1 MNHCE
6 MRIILSFF
14 VLALLAVSP
23 ARGEALA
30 KKTKTLEPVADSLTI
45 CLQAGDSCMQQ
56 FNTFEAL
63 KYYQQAYALAK
74 ARSQQKAVEH
84 LDLPLDKLEELPQE
98 KQDEIIEHLKSMAEK
113 SAIVDCM
120 VQMKLANCHY
130 KRANYRESAQLLKTI
145 PEDSLSHEAF
155 RQLALSY
162 KKLGDLDS
170 YVYWAGQLVA
180 RYPMD
185 GEMVAGL
192 TLGYVQL
199 EQPQNGLEC
208 GQKYF
213 AVDSTNIEVNRAL
226 ADAYFMDRQ
235 FEKASQMY
243 ERLLQQGD
251 STFNTLYSAGMSSSR
266 IDSLERAYK
275 YLQLAFL
282 ISGMQHQG
290 CAYRLGVVCVDT
302 QRYPEGLN
310 YLKLATEMMQPD
322 TTTMK
327 AITLSQGE
335 GYYLSQHYPEAV
347 EAWKRHLDYNPSSVA
362 TYFNIANVY
371 AYILKDNKL
380 AEDYYRQFIDLA
392 RQEEKPTQQLIDM
405 MGKAEDF
412 LHRPK
417 TKRITVHK

>member
-1 MNHCE
+1 

-23 ARGEALA
+23 ARGEVLA
-30 KKTKTLEPVADSLTI
+30 KKSKTLEPVADSLTI

-63 KYYQQAYALAK
+63 KYYKQAYALAK
-74 ARSQQKAVEH
+74 ARSQQKAVEQ

-98 KQDEIIEHLKSMAEK
+98 RQDEIIEHLKQSAEK

-130 KRANYRESAQLLKTI
+130 KRANYRECAQLLKTI

-405 MGKAEDF
+405 MGKAEEF

>member
-1 MNHCE
+1 MKK
-6 MRIILSFF
+6 IVTIL
-14 VLALLAVSP
+14 LMTAL
-23 ARGEALA
+23 
-30 KKTKTLEPVADSLTI
+30 TLTTSAYEEKMDSLTI
-45 CLQAGDSCMQQ
+45 FLQAGDSCMQQ

-63 KYYQQAYALAK
+63 KYYKQAYDLAK
-74 ARSQQKAVEH
+74 KRSQQQAVEH
-84 LDLPLDKLEELPQE
+84 LDLPLDKLEKLPQE
-98 KQDEIIEHLKSMAEK
+98 KQDEIIEHLKQSAEK

-130 KRANYRESAQLLKTI
+130 KRANYRECAQLLKTI

-251 STFNTLYSAGMSSSR
+251 SAFNTLYSAGMSYSR

>member
-1 MNHCE
+1 MKK
-6 MRIILSFF
+6 IVTIL
-14 VLALLAVSP
+14 LMTAL
-23 ARGEALA
+23 
-30 KKTKTLEPVADSLTI
+30 TLTTSAYEEKMDSLTI
-45 CLQAGDSCMQQ
+45 FLQAGDSCMQQ

-63 KYYQQAYALAK
+63 KYYKQAYALAK

-84 LDLPLDKLEELPQE
+84 LDLPLDWLEKLPQE

-251 STFNTLYSAGMSSSR
+251 STFNTLYSAGMSYSR

-282 ISGMQHQG
+282 VSGMQHQG

-335 GYYLSQHYPEAV
+335 GYYLSQHYSEAV

-405 MGKAEDF
+405 MGKAEEF

>member
-1 MNHCE
+1 MT
-6 MRIILSFF
+6 
-14 VLALLAVSP
+14 VL
-23 ARGEALA
+23 
-30 KKTKTLEPVADSLTI
+30 TLTTSAYEEKMDSLTI
-45 CLQAGDSCMQQ
+45 FLQAGDSCMQQ

-74 ARSQQKAVEH
+74 ARSQQKAVGH

-251 STFNTLYSAGMSSSR
+251 STFNTLYSAGMSYSR

-412 LHRPK
+412 LHKTK

>member
-23 ARGEALA
+23 ARGEVLA
-30 KKTKTLEPVADSLTI
+30 KKSKTLEPVADSLTI

-63 KYYQQAYALAK
+63 KYYKQAYALAK

-251 STFNTLYSAGMSSSR
+251 STFNTLYSAGMSYSR

>member
-1 MNHCE
+1 

-23 ARGEALA
+23 ARGEVLA
-30 KKTKTLEPVADSLTI
+30 KKSKTLEPVADSLTI

-63 KYYQQAYALAK
+63 KYYKQAYALAK
-74 ARSQQKAVEH
+74 ARSQQKAVGH

-120 VQMKLANCHY
+120 IQMKLANCHY
-130 KRANYRESAQLLKTI
+130 KRANYRESAQQLKTI

-282 ISGMQHQG
+282 VSGMQHQG

-405 MGKAEDF
+405 MGKAEEF

>member
-1 MNHCE
+1 MKK
-6 MRIILSFF
+6 IVTILLMT
-14 VLALLAVSP
+14 VL
-23 ARGEALA
+23 
-30 KKTKTLEPVADSLTI
+30 TLTTSAYEEKMDSLTNF
-45 CLQAGDSCMQQ
+45 LQAGDSCMQQ

-63 KYYQQAYALAK
+63 KYYKQAYALAK

-98 KQDEIIEHLKSMAEK
+98 KLDEIIEHLKSMAEK

-235 FEKASQMY
+235 FENASQMY

-405 MGKAEDF
+405 MGKAEEF

>member
-6 MRIILSFF
+6 IRIILSFF

-30 KKTKTLEPVADSLTI
+30 KKSKTLEPVVDSLTI
-45 CLQAGDSCMQQ
+45 FLQAGDSCMQQ
-56 FNTFEAL
+56 FNTFETL
-63 KYYQQAYALAK
+63 KYYKPAYALAK

-362 TYFNIANVY
+362 TYYNIANAY
-371 AYILKDNKL
+371 AYLLKNNEE
-380 AEDYYRQFIDLA
+380 AEAYYRQFLDLA
-392 RQEEKPTQQLIDM
+392 RQEENPTDYLKQMIQIAERMIKVYDQL
-405 MGKAEDF
+405 K
-412 LHRPK
+412 K
-417 TKRITVHK
+417 K

>member
-1 MNHCE
+1 MKK
-6 MRIILSFF
+6 IVTIL
-14 VLALLAVSP
+14 LMTAL
-23 ARGEALA
+23 
-30 KKTKTLEPVADSLTI
+30 TLTISAYEEKMDSLTI
-45 CLQAGDSCMQQ
+45 FLQAGDSCMQQ

-63 KYYQQAYALAK
+63 KYYKQAYALAK
-74 ARSQQKAVEH
+74 DRSQQKAVGH

-145 PEDSLSHEAF
+145 PEDSLSHDAF
-155 RQLALSY
+155 RQLTLSY
-162 KKLGDLDS
+162 KKLSDLDS
-170 YVYWAGQLVA
+170 YVFWAGQLVN

-185 GEMVAGL
+185 GEIVAGL

-213 AVDSTNIEVNRAL
+213 AIDSTNIEVNRAL

-405 MGKAEDF
+405 MGKAEEF

-417 TKRITVHK
+417 IKRITVHK

>member
-1 MNHCE
+1 MK
-6 MRIILSFF
+6 RIVTIL
-14 VLALLAVSP
+14 LMTAL
-23 ARGEALA
+23 
-30 KKTKTLEPVADSLTI
+30 TLTTSAYEEKMDSLTI
-45 CLQAGDSCMQQ
+45 FLQAGDSCMLQ

-251 STFNTLYSAGMSSSR
+251 SAFNTLYSAGMSYSR

-405 MGKAEDF
+405 MGKAEEF

>member
-1 MNHCE
+1 

-23 ARGEALA
+23 ARGEVLA
-30 KKTKTLEPVADSLTI
+30 KKSKTLEPIADSLTI

-63 KYYQQAYALAK
+63 KYYKQAYALAK
-74 ARSQQKAVEH
+74 ARSQQKAVGH

-282 ISGMQHQG
+282 VSGMQHQG

-380 AEDYYRQFIDLA
+380 AEDYYRQFIDFA

-405 MGKAEDF
+405 MGKAEEF
-412 LHRPK
+412 LHRPR

>member
-1 MNHCE
+1 MKK
-6 MRIILSFF
+6 IVTIL
-14 VLALLAVSP
+14 LMTAL
-23 ARGEALA
+23 
-30 KKTKTLEPVADSLTI
+30 TLTTSAYEEKMDSLTI
-45 CLQAGDSCMQQ
+45 FLQAGDSCMQQ

-63 KYYQQAYALAK
+63 KYYKQAYALAK

>member
-1 MNHCE
+1 MK
-6 MRIILSFF
+6 IVQTI
-14 VLALLAVSP
+14 VALALLAVTP
-23 ARGEALA
+23 AKGEGL
-30 KKTKTLEPVADSLTI
+30 DSLKI
-45 CLQAGDSCMQQ
+45 SLQAGDSCMQQ

-63 KYYQQAYALAK
+63 KYYKQAYALAK

-251 STFNTLYSAGMSSSR
+251 STFNTLYSAGMSYSR

-405 MGKAEDF
+405 MGKAEEF

>member
-1 MNHCE
+1 

-23 ARGEALA
+23 ARGEVLA
-30 KKTKTLEPVADSLTI
+30 KKSKTLEPVADSLTI

-56 FNTFEAL
+56 YNTFEAL

-84 LDLPLDKLEELPQE
+84 LDLPFDKLEELPQE

>member
-23 ARGEALA
+23 ARGEAFSH
-30 KKTKTLEPVADSLTI
+30 KKQVEPVVDSLALY
-45 CLQAGDSCMQQ
+45 LQAGDSCMQQ
-56 FNTFEAL
+56 YNTFEAL
-63 KYYQQAYALAK
+63 KYYQQAYA
-74 ARSQQKAVEH
+74 
-84 LDLPLDKLEELPQE
+84 
-98 KQDEIIEHLKSMAEK
+98 MA
-113 SAIVDCM
+113 DT
-120 VQMKLANCHY
+120 VQTRIKLANCYY
-130 KRANYRESAQLLKTI
+130 KRANYRKSAELLKNI

-251 STFNTLYSAGMSSSR
+251 STFNTLYSAGMSYSR

-282 ISGMQHQG
+282 ISGMRHQG

-335 GYYLSQHYPEAV
+335 GYYLSQHYSEAV

-405 MGKAEDF
+405 MGKAEEF

>member
-1 MNHCE
+1 

-23 ARGEALA
+23 ARGEVLA
-30 KKTKTLEPVADSLTI
+30 KKSKTLEPVADSLTI

-74 ARSQQKAVEH
+74 ARSQQKAVEQ

>member
-1 MNHCE
+1 

-23 ARGEALA
+23 ARGEVLA
-30 KKTKTLEPVADSLTI
+30 KKSKTLEPVADSLTI

-63 KYYQQAYALAK
+63 KYYKQAYALAK

-251 STFNTLYSAGMSSSR
+251 STFNTLYSAGMSYSR

-405 MGKAEDF
+405 MGKAEEF

>member
-1 MNHCE
+1 MN
-6 MRIILSFF
+6 MRFLLSLF
-14 VLALLAVSP
+14 VLALLAVLP
-23 ARGEALA
+23 ARGEAFS
-30 KKTKTLEPVADSLTI
+30 KKSKTMEPVSDSLAI
-45 CLQAGDSCMQQ
+45 CLQVGDSCMQQ

-63 KYYQQAYALAK
+63 RYYQQAYAIAK
-74 ARSQQKAVEH
+74 TRSQQRAVEQ
-84 LDLPLDKLEELPQE
+84 LDLPLDRLEKLPQE

-162 KKLGDLDS
+162 KKLGNLDS

-235 FEKASQMY
+235 FEKASLMY
-243 ERLLQQGD
+243 ERLMQQGD
-251 STFNTLYSAGMSSSR
+251 STFNTLYSAGMSYTR
-266 IDSLERAYK
+266 IDSLNRAYK
-275 YLQLAFL
+275 CLLPAFYLSQ
-282 ISGMQHQG
+282 MQHAG
-290 CAYRLGVVCVDT
+290 CAYRLGIVCNDLHS
-302 QRYPEGLN
+302 YDEGLS
-310 YLKLATEMMQPD
+310 YLNIATELMKPD
-322 TTTMK
+322 TTIMR

-335 GYYLSQHYPEAV
+335 AYYLTKQYDKAV
-347 EAWKRHLDYNPSSVA
+347 EAWKRHLDYNPGSIA
-362 TYFNIANVY
+362 TYYNIAN
-371 AYILKDNKL
+371 AY
-380 AEDYYRQFIDLA
+380 YYFLSDAKQAKAYLEKFLEVA
-392 RQEEKPTQQLIDM
+392 RKEEKPTQQLKDM
-405 MGKAEDF
+405 IEKSETF
-412 LHRPK
+412 I
-417 TKRITVHK
+417 KRIKL

>member
-1 MNHCE
+1 MKK
-6 MRIILSFF
+6 IVTIL
-14 VLALLAVSP
+14 LMTAL
-23 ARGEALA
+23 
-30 KKTKTLEPVADSLTI
+30 TLTISAYEETTDSLTI
-45 CLQAGDSCMQQ
+45 CLQAGDSYMQQ

-74 ARSQQKAVEH
+74 ARSQQKAVEQ

-98 KQDEIIEHLKSMAEK
+98 RQDEIIEHLKQSAEK

-199 EQPQNGLEC
+199 EQPQNGLDC

-235 FEKASQMY
+235 FEKASQMF

-362 TYFNIANVY
+362 TYYNIANAY
-371 AYILKDNKL
+371 AYLLKNNEE
-380 AEDYYRQFIDLA
+380 AEAYYRQFLDLA
-392 RQEEKPTQQLIDM
+392 RQEENPTDYHKQMIQIAERMIKVYDQL
-405 MGKAEDF
+405 K
-412 LHRPK
+412 K
-417 TKRITVHK
+417 K

>member
-1 MNHCE
+1 

-23 ARGEALA
+23 ARGEVLA
-30 KKTKTLEPVADSLTI
+30 KKSKTLEPVADSLTI

-63 KYYQQAYALAK
+63 KYYKQAYALAK

-113 SAIVDCM
+113 SAIVNCM

-251 STFNTLYSAGMSSSR
+251 SAFNTLYSAGMSYSR

-335 GYYLSQHYPEAV
+335 GYYLSQHYLEAV

-380 AEDYYRQFIDLA
+380 AEGYYRQFIDLA

>member
-1 MNHCE
+1 MKK
-6 MRIILSFF
+6 IVTIL
-14 VLALLAVSP
+14 LMTAL
-23 ARGEALA
+23 
-30 KKTKTLEPVADSLTI
+30 TLTISAYEEKMDSLTI
-45 CLQAGDSCMQQ
+45 FLQAGDSCMQQ

-335 GYYLSQHYPEAV
+335 GYYLSQHYSEAV

-405 MGKAEDF
+405 MGKAEEF

>member
-1 MNHCE
+1 

-23 ARGEALA
+23 ARGEVLA
-30 KKTKTLEPVADSLTI
+30 KKSKTLEPVADSLTI

-74 ARSQQKAVEH
+74 ARSQQKAVEQ

-405 MGKAEDF
+405 MGKAEEF

>member
-23 ARGEALA
+23 ARGEVLA
-30 KKTKTLEPVADSLTI
+30 KKSKTLEPVADSLTI

-63 KYYQQAYALAK
+63 KFYQQAYALAK
-74 ARSQQKAVEH
+74 ARSQQKAVEQ

-98 KQDEIIEHLKSMAEK
+98 RQDEIIEHLKQSAEK

-251 STFNTLYSAGMSSSR
+251 SAFNTLYSAGMSYSR

-322 TTTMK
+322 TTIMK

-362 TYFNIANVY
+362 TYYNIANAY
-371 AYILKDNKL
+371 AYLLKNNEE
-380 AEDYYRQFIDLA
+380 AEAYYRQFLDLA
-392 RQEEKPTQQLIDM
+392 RQEENPTDYLKQMIQIAERMIKVYDQL
-405 MGKAEDF
+405 K
-412 LHRPK
+412 K
-417 TKRITVHK
+417 K

>member
-1 MNHCE
+1 

-14 VLALLAVSP
+14 VLALLAVPP

-405 MGKAEDF
+405 MGKAEEF

>member
-1 MNHCE
+1 

-23 ARGEALA
+23 ARGEVLA
-30 KKTKTLEPVADSLTI
+30 KKSKTLEPVADSLTI

-63 KYYQQAYALAK
+63 KYYKQAYALAK

-251 STFNTLYSAGMSSSR
+251 STFNTLYSAGMSYSR

>member
-14 VLALLAVSP
+14 VLALLAVPP
-23 ARGEALA
+23 ARGEVLA
-30 KKTKTLEPVADSLTI
+30 KKSKTLEPVADSLTI

-74 ARSQQKAVEH
+74 ARSQQKAVGH

-412 LHRPK
+412 LHKTK

>member
-1 MNHCE
+1 MKK
-6 MRIILSFF
+6 IVTIL
-14 VLALLAVSP
+14 LMTAL
-23 ARGEALA
+23 
-30 KKTKTLEPVADSLTI
+30 TLTTSAYEEKMDSLTNF
-45 CLQAGDSCMQQ
+45 LQAGDSCMQQ

-155 RQLALSY
+155 RQLVLSY

-405 MGKAEDF
+405 MGKAEEF
-412 LHRPK
+412 LHRPPK
-417 TKRITVHK
+417 KRITVHK

>member
-23 ARGEALA
+23 ARGEVLA
-30 KKTKTLEPVADSLTI
+30 KKSKTLEPVVDSLTI
-45 CLQAGDSCMQQ
+45 FLQAGDSCMQQ

-63 KYYQQAYALAK
+63 KFYQQAYALAK
-74 ARSQQKAVEH
+74 ARSQQKSVEH

-98 KQDEIIEHLKSMAEK
+98 RQDEIIEHLKQSAEK

-199 EQPQNGLEC
+199 EQPQNGLDC

-251 STFNTLYSAGMSSSR
+251 STFNTLYSAGMSYSR

-282 ISGMQHQG
+282 ISGMRHQG

-405 MGKAEDF
+405 MGKAEEF

>member
-1 MNHCE
+1 MK
-6 MRIILSFF
+6 RIVTIL
-14 VLALLAVSP
+14 LMTAL
-23 ARGEALA
+23 
-30 KKTKTLEPVADSLTI
+30 TLTTSAYEEKMDSLTI
-45 CLQAGDSCMQQ
+45 FLQAGDSCMQQ

-63 KYYQQAYALAK
+63 KYYQQAYDLAK
-74 ARSQQKAVEH
+74 KRSQQKAVEQ
-84 LDLPLDKLEELPQE
+84 LDLPLDKLEKLPQE
-98 KQDEIIEHLKSMAEK
+98 KQDEIIEHLKQSAEK

-251 STFNTLYSAGMSSSR
+251 SAFNTLYSAGMSSSR

>member
-1 MNHCE
+1 

-23 ARGEALA
+23 ARGEVLA
-30 KKTKTLEPVADSLTI
+30 KKSKTLEPVADSLTI

-63 KYYQQAYALAK
+63 KYYKQAYALAK

-335 GYYLSQHYPEAV
+335 GYYLSQHYSEAV

>member
-1 MNHCE
+1 
-6 MRIILSFF
+6 MRILLSFF

-23 ARGEALA
+23 ARGEVLA
-30 KKTKTLEPVADSLTI
+30 KKSKTLEPVADSLTI

-63 KYYQQAYALAK
+63 KYYKQAYALAK

-405 MGKAEDF
+405 MGKAEEF

>member
-1 MNHCE
+1 

-23 ARGEALA
+23 ARGEVLA
-30 KKTKTLEPVADSLTI
+30 KKSKTLEPVADSLTI

-63 KYYQQAYALAK
+63 KYYKQAYALAK
-74 ARSQQKAVEH
+74 ARSQQKAVGH

-251 STFNTLYSAGMSSSR
+251 STFNTLYSAGMSYSR

-405 MGKAEDF
+405 MGKAEEF